1 MFSLNAGGGARLSD
15 KDPAPL
21 FRSGFGHRENVG
33 FGSLADIGVE
43 ISDVRFNP
51 ESRHSPVQ
59 VGCPLS
65 ANSGAWPFWLPLFWL
80 LGGVLGGPRQR
91 KRYNMTTYAVLFE
104 IIMRS
109 PRGLS
114 GLQAPQYGGSNHT
127 VTFRVRPATA
137 PPRRDEP

>member
-1 MFSLNAGGGARLSD
+1 MLSLNAGGGARLSD

-65 ANSGAWPFWLPLFWL
+65 ANSGAWPSFCCLSSGCWAACWAA
-80 LGGVLGGPRQR
+80 LGRENVI
-91 KRYNMTTYAVLFE
+91 T
-104 IIMRS
+104 
-109 PRGLS
+109 
-114 GLQAPQYGGSNHT
+114 
-127 VTFRVRPATA
+127 
-137 PPRRDEP
+137 